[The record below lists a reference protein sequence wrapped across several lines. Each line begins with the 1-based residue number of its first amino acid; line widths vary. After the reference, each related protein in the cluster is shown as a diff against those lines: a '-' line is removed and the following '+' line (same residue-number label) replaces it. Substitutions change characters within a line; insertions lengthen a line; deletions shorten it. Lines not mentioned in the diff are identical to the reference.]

1 MSTSLGDKIKLIRGT
16 TGLNQIQFSEL
27 VGIGISSFKKYESG
41 NRDVGAQSLLAIAN
55 HPQFKK
61 YALWLVTGD
70 TNPAAGQY
78 APGDITPES
87 SSLSEEEFEERFIDV
102 SIGSLM
108 MFCHLGW
115 FKPNRND
122 EDKKLFEDC
131 SKLLLKDLRP
141 VIEARANSA
150 SSNQKMA

>member
-78 APGDITPES
+78 APGDITPECN
-87 SSLSEEEFEERFIDV
+87 SLSEEEFEEQFIDV
-102 SIGSLM
+102 AVGSLM
-108 MFCHLGW
+108 MFCHLDW
-115 FKPNRND
+115 FKPNKDKNVDFND
-122 EDKKLFEDC
+122 CGKI
-131 SKLLLKDLRP
+131 LLKDLRP
-141 VIEARANSA
+141 VIEARANNA
-150 SSNQKMA
+150 SSTQKMA

>member
-87 SSLSEEEFEERFIDV
+87 SSLSEEEFEEQFIDV
-102 SIGSLM
+102 AVGSLM
-108 MFCHLGW
+108 MFCHLDW
-115 FKPNRND
+115 FKPNKDKNVDFND
-122 EDKKLFEDC
+122 CGKI
-131 SKLLLKDLRP
+131 LLKDLRP
-141 VIEARANSA
+141 VIEARANN
-150 SSNQKMA
+150 SSSTQKMA

>member
-87 SSLSEEEFEERFIDV
+87 SSLSEEEFEEQFIDV
-102 SIGSLM
+102 AVGSLM
-108 MFCHLGW
+108 MFCHLDW
-115 FKPNRND
+115 FKPNKDKNVDFND
-122 EDKKLFEDC
+122 CGKI
-131 SKLLLKDLRP
+131 LLKDLRP
-141 VIEARANSA
+141 VIEARANNA
-150 SSNQKMA
+150 SSTQKMA

>member
-1 MSTSLGDKIKLIRGT
+1 MSMSLGEKFKLIRGT
-16 TGLNQIQFSEL
+16 TGLNQIKFAEL
-27 VGIGISSFKKYESG
+27 VGIGISSYKKYESG
-41 NRDVGAQSLLAIAN
+41 NHDVGTQSLLAVTN
-55 HPQFKK
+55 HPKFKK

-78 APGDITPES
+78 APGDIAPECN
-87 SSLSEEEFEERFIDV
+87 SLSEEEFEEQFIDV

-141 VIEARANSA
+141 VIEAKASNA
-150 SSNQKMA
+150 SSTQKMA